1 MMTNGFWERCSGEKK
16 RKKGDRGRERES
28 ERELISCGQEGN
40 NSAVSLH
47 CRAPAVNFL
56 ESTVARSDGAVLY
69 L

>member
-1 MMTNGFWERCSGEKK
+1 MTNGFWEGCRSKKK
-16 RKKGDRGRERES
+16 RKGDGDGGER

-56 ESTVARSDGAVLY
+56 KSTVARSDGAVLY